1 MVDFL
6 KPQTGPQRMVA
17 VVVGGYIALAFILG
31 FLAAFA
37 FALRFVWW
45 AFNLCGS

>member
-6 KPQTGPQRMVA
+6 KPQTGPQQ
-17 VVVGGYIALAFILG
+17 VVGVIVQVYIALAFILG
-31 FLAAFA
+31 LLAAFA

>member
-1 MVDFL
+1 MSDFL
-6 KPQTGPQRMVA
+6 KLHTRSERMVG
-17 VVVGGYIALAFILG
+17 VVVQVYIALAFLVG
-31 FLAAFA
+31 LLAAFA